1 MTRLSLGSV
10 TERETGLCNPNPWAA
25 VFFLGDS
32 IWRFETNA
40 MSEPGEKDP
49 KRTCKARTKD
59 GQPCWGRRHPSGYCV
74 AHDPALN
81 QKREAGR
88 VNGGRNSSRVARL
101 EKLMPRRLRPVYD
114 RLETA
119 LKDVHEGRLDIG
131 RAKAMAS
138 LAGAM
143 VRVLQ
148 AGELEELTRKIRELQ
163 GE

>member
-1 MTRLSLGSV
+1 MTRLSLGRV
-10 TERETGLCNPNPWAA
+10 TEREPGPCNQARGLPSSS
-25 VFFLGDS
+25 LGDS
-32 IWRFETNA
+32 ICRSETNS
-40 MSEPGEKDP
+40 MSDPGEKDP

-59 GQPCWGRRHPSGYCV
+59 GQPCWGLRHPSGYCV
-74 AHDPALN
+74 AHDPALQ
-81 QKREAGR
+81 QKREAAR
-88 VNGGRNSSRVARL
+88 VNGGKNSSRVARL
-101 EKLMPRRLRPVYD
+101 DKLMPRRLRPVYD

-119 LKDVHEGRLDIG
+119 LQDVHEGRLDIG

-148 AGELEELTRKIRELQ
+148 AGELEELTRKLRELQ

>member
-1 MTRLSLGSV
+1 M
-10 TERETGLCNPNPWAA
+10 
-25 VFFLGDS
+25 S
-32 IWRFETNA
+32 I
-40 MSEPGEKDP
+40 PGEKDP
-49 KRTCKARTKD
+49 KRRCKAPTKG
-59 GQPCWGRRHPSGYCV
+59 GQRCQGRPHPSGYCV
-74 AHDPALN
+74 AHDPALQ
-81 QKREAGR
+81 QKREEAR
-88 VNGGRNSSRVARL
+88 VNGGTNSSRVARL

-119 LKDVHEGRLDIG
+119 LQDVHEGRLDVS

-138 LAGAM
+138 VAGAM

>member
-1 MTRLSLGSV
+1 
-10 TERETGLCNPNPWAA
+10 
-25 VFFLGDS
+25 
-32 IWRFETNA
+32 
-40 MSEPGEKDP
+40 MSDPDEKDP
-49 KRTCKARTKD
+49 KRACKAITND
-59 GQPCWGRRHPSGYCV
+59 GQSCWGIAHPSGFCF
-74 AHDPALN
+74 AHDPALE

-101 EKLMPRRLRPVYD
+101 DKLMPRRLRPVYD

-119 LKDVHEGRLDIG
+119 LQDVHEGRLDIG

-163 GE
+163 GK

>member
-1 MTRLSLGSV
+1 
-10 TERETGLCNPNPWAA
+10 
-25 VFFLGDS
+25 
-32 IWRFETNA
+32 

-49 KRTCKARTKD
+49 KRACKARRKD
-59 GQPCWGRRHPSGYCV
+59 GQPCGGRRHPSGYCV
-74 AHDPALN
+74 AHDPALE
-81 QKREAGR
+81 QTREVAR

-101 EKLMPRRLRPVYD
+101 EKLMPGRLRPVYD

-119 LKDVHEGRLDIG
+119 LQDVHEGRLDIG

-138 LAGAM
+138 VAGAM

-148 AGELEELTRKIRELQ
+148 AGELEELARKLRELQ

>member
-1 MTRLSLGSV
+1 
-10 TERETGLCNPNPWAA
+10 
-25 VFFLGDS
+25 
-32 IWRFETNA
+32 

-49 KRTCKARTKD
+49 KRACRASTKN
-59 GQPCWGRRHPSGYCV
+59 GQPCRARGHPSGYCV
-74 AHDPALN
+74 AHDPALQ
-81 QKREAGR
+81 QKREAAR

-119 LKDVHEGRLDIG
+119 LQDVHEGRLDVG

-138 LAGAM
+138 VAGAM

-148 AGELEELTRKIRELQ
+148 AGELEELTRKLREFQ